1 MNSLKSLS
9 AYISSYLQYNVTCK
23 NDLIEHLNR
32 YVTSGIIDKEEHSMI
47 ADVLDF
53 STMRARDV
61 MIPRAQ
67 IVSLDANSA
76 TKEHIAIMQANK
88 HSRYPVIDKNIDNI
102 KGILLAKDY
111 LLQTHNQTKKNISLD
126 TLMRTASF
134 IPESTR
140 LDSLLKHFQSSH
152 NHMAIVVDEYGAVSG
167 IVTIEDVIE
176 EITGEI
182 EDEHDQAHEQHYFKK
197 IYAGCYHVD
206 ALTPIEE
213 FNSFFSLELPDDYFD
228 TIGGIIAQKF
238 GRVPKAGDSC
248 HINHLTIHILH
259 ATNKKIK
266 SIEVV
271 VTNQK
276 TNTSK

>member
-1 MNSLKSLS
+1 MRTLKS
-9 AYISSYLQYNVTCK
+9 ISTYLAGCLYKKITCK
-23 NDLIEHLNR
+23 NDLIEYLNQ
-32 YVTSGIIDKEEHSMI
+32 YVSTGIIDKEEHTMI

-67 IVSLDANSA
+67 IVSLDIQSN
-76 TKEHIAIMQANK
+76 TKEHITIMHETK
-88 HSRYPVIDKNIDNI
+88 HSRYPIIDKNIDNI

-111 LLQTHNQTKKNISLD
+111 LLQTYQNQKKNVSLD
-126 TLMRTASF
+126 ELMRNASF
-134 IPESTR
+134 VPESTR

-167 IVTIEDVIE
+167 IITIEDVIE
-176 EITGEI
+176 QITGEI
-182 EDEHDQAHEQHYFKK
+182 EDEHDQQHVNHYFKK

-206 ALTPIEE
+206 ALTPIQD
-213 FNSFFSLELPDDYFD
+213 FNSFFKLTLPDDYFD

-248 HINHLTIHILH
+248 QIKHLTIHILH

-271 VTNQK
+271 VTNQSPNK
-276 TNTSK
+276 S